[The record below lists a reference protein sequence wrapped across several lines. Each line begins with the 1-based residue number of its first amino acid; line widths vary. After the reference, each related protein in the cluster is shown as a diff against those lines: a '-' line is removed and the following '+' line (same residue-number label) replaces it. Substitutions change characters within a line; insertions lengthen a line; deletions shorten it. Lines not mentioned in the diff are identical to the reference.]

1 MRSHT
6 VKLVTGLILL
16 LGLTSCSLYNPAIK
30 PSEAK
35 LAYQTA
41 VEHELKL
48 LPPPKEKVVAAV
60 YNFRDQTGQYKVSD
74 NASSWST
81 AVTQGAT
88 SMLIEALES
97 SGWFTVI
104 EREGLSNLLNERK
117 IIRSSRENY
126 SAQNDQRLPSLPPL
140 LYAGVIL
147 EGGII
152 SYESNILTGGNGAKY
167 FGLGASEKYR
177 QDRVSIYLR
186 ATSTKN
192 GRVLKTVHTTKTILS
207 KMVDVGIYRFVRFK
221 RLLEI
226 ETGISYNEPT
236 QMCVLEA
243 IQKAVQSLVIEGI
256 QGGLWALKYPDDMN
270 AIVIQNY
277 LEEKKQAESSRSPLF
292 VPEGTSA
299 MGVNLGGTL
308 YLGDYS
314 NPSPRY
320 GTAIFFREH
329 LTPRI
334 HLISRTG
341 YYSLGALEEFQA
353 SVLSLEL
360 LTALEL
366 LPLQGVKA
374 YIELG
379 GGINSVSTK
388 NHENTLTARQNWV
401 PSAAAGVTIE
411 FPVSDKL
418 GVSLGT
424 SNHYLFYDKVDGRE
438 FGNINDHFWDSRAG
452 LHYYWK

>member
-1 MRSHT
+1 MTSHARIP
-6 VKLVTGLILL
+6 VIALVLL
-16 LGLTSCSLYNPAIK
+16 LGISGCSLYNPAIK

-41 VEHELKL
+41 IEHELKL
-48 LPPPKEKVVAAV
+48 MPPPSEKVVAAV

-88 SMLIEALES
+88 SMLIEALETS
-97 SGWFTVI
+97 DWFTVI

-126 SAQNDQRLPSLPPL
+126 SARNGQQLPGLPPL

-167 FGLGASEKYR
+167 FGLGASEQYR

-221 RLLEI
+221 RLLEV

-243 IQKAVQSLVIEGI
+243 IQKAVQSLIIEGL
-256 QGGLWALKYPDDMN
+256 QEGLWSLKYPDDMQSH
-270 AIVIQNY
+270 VIQNY
-277 LEEKKQAESSRSPLF
+277 LAEKKEAESHRSPVL
-292 VPEGTSA
+292 VPDGTNA
-299 MGVNLGGTL
+299 IGLNFGGTF
-308 YLGDYS
+308 YAGDYA
-314 NPSPRY
+314 NPSLRY
-320 GTAIFFREH
+320 DTNIFLRNH

-334 HLISRTG
+334 HLISRG
-341 YYSLGALEEFQA
+341 GWHSIAA
-353 SVLSLEL
+353 SDQF
-360 LTALEL
+360 TATVTSFNLVAAYEM
-366 LPLQGVKA
+366 LPLSKMKG
-374 YIELG
+374 YLEIG
-379 GGINSVSTK
+379 GGVNSVYTQ
-388 NHENTLTARQNWV
+388 NHDIPLESRQNWV
-401 PSAAAGVTIE
+401 PSAVAGAALE
-411 FPVSDKL
+411 FPFTDRWGLGL
-418 GVSLGT
+418 GV
-424 SNHYLFYDKVDGRE
+424 SNHYLFNDDVDGRKS
-438 FGNINDHFWDSRAG
+438 GNIDDHFWNGRLG
-452 LHYYWK
+452 LLYYWR